1 MKLYLDN
8 SFLNRPF
15 DDPAI
20 SDNKIE
26 TDVLFVIL
34 RAIKARKVMLI
45 NSALVEY
52 ENSKNTQHHR
62 RNFVKRVLSFATRF
76 QSVTPVIRT
85 RARYIEQEFSMDALD
100 ALHIASA
107 EAAKADSFITCD
119 HSIIKRYTD
128 DKIVVCNP
136 ISFINTW
143 KQ

>member
-15 DDPAI
+15 DDPAV

-26 TDVLFVIL
+26 ADILFVIL
-34 RAIKARKVMLI
+34 RAAKARKVTLI
-45 NSALVEY
+45 NSALIEY
-52 ENSKNTQHHR
+52 ENNKNTQQHR
-62 RNFVKRVLSFATRF
+62 QNFVKRVLNFTAQF

-85 RARYIEQEFSMDALD
+85 RALCIEQEFSVDALD
-100 ALHIASA
+100 ALHVASA
-107 EAAKADSFITCD
+107 EAAKADYFITCD
-119 HSIIKRYTD
+119 HVIIKRYTD
-128 DKIVVCNP
+128 DKIMIHGP